1 MLPLLTWSAAGVAA
15 AALGALLAPR
25 SAVNRARLVGV
36 ASAVAAGLML
46 GVAYVIAQQGLE
58 IATVPALLGAGTGL
72 LLTHVVGHRR
82 SCATSARIGSPGG
95 VPAGR
100 SHLVATHA
108 LHSASEGV
116 AMGAAFAWAPELGAL
131 TAMAL
136 IVHNIP
142 EGGLLA
148 VGLTGAQGRSMAA
161 VSALIAR
168 LPQLIVAAAVW
179 WAAVS
184 LDGVLAAALGFG
196 FAALVYLALAELL
209 PLSYA
214 HRGRTSIALMV
225 SVAAGVVAALGAIG

>member
-1 MLPLLTWSAAGVAA
+1 MLPLLTWSAAGVVA
-15 AALGALLAPR
+15 AALGALLTPR
-25 SAVNRARLVGV
+25 SPARRARVVGV

-58 IATVPALLGAGTGL
+58 ISTFPALLGAGTGL
-72 LLTHVVGHRR
+72 LLTHVIGHRR

-116 AMGAAFAWAPELGAL
+116 AIGAAFAYAPELGAV
-131 TAMAL
+131 TAAAL
-136 IVHNIP
+136 IVHNVP

-148 VGLTGAQGRSMAA
+148 AELTGYPDRGRAA
-161 VSALIAR
+161 LAALVAR
-168 LPQLIVAAAVW
+168 LPQLLAAAAAW
-179 WAAVS
+179 WVS
-184 LDGVLAAALGFG
+184 ISFDGILAGALGFG
-196 FAALVYLALAELL
+196 FASLVYLALAELL

-225 SVAAGVVAALGAIG
+225 SVAVGVVAALGAMG